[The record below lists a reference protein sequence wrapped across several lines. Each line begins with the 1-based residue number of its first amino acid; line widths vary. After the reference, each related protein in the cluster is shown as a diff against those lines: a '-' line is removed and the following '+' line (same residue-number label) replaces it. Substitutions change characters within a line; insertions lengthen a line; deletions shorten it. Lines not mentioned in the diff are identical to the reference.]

1 MDMDSITGMDILI
14 RPKPVDLIF
23 LVHKLM
29 YKFFRLKFER
39 SATTVLVTPLER
51 WPGCAYSGIPAC
63 GMSAGFEAGAT
74 H

>member
-1 MDMDSITGMDILI
+1 
-14 RPKPVDLIF
+14 
-23 LVHKLM
+23 VHKLM

-63 GMSAGFEAGAT
+63 GMSAGPEAGAT

>member
-1 MDMDSITGMDILI
+1 MDSITGMDILI

-23 LVHKLM
+23 LMH
-29 YKFFRLKFER
+29 KFFRLKFER

-51 WPGCAYSGIPAC
+51 WPGCAYCGIPAC
-63 GMSAGFEAGAT
+63 GMSAEPEAGAT